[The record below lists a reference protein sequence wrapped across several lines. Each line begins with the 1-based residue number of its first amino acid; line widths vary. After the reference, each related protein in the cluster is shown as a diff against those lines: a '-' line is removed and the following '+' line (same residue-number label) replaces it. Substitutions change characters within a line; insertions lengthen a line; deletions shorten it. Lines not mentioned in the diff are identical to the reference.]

1 MAPKVLVV
9 KLMVMST
16 LDKCGLKGTMIN
28 ERFLTS
34 KWVAGFLTEMN

>member
-16 LDKCGLKGTMIN
+16 LDKGGLKGTMIN
-28 ERFLTS
+28 ERVLN
-34 KWVAGFLTEMN
+34 K

>member
-9 KLMVMST
+9 KLMVMRT

-28 ERFLTS
+28 ERVL
-34 KWVAGFLTEMN
+34 NQ